1 MENVSNYNP
10 LAIRCN
16 QLIYHS
22 LQLICLSSNQIVVVF
37 FLNVM
42 QLNCEQSC
50 RLVGSHF
57 YIWKNWKLFQ
67 NQQQLQRFLYLPTC
81 SLCSLLA
88 LICLCSPWLESFFDL
103 SSLLSFQCSRTF
115 PECRYS
121 LCAHKGWRKKSRDL
135 HRLSWGLH
143 LGLPIRVGYMF
154 LSLLQFQ
161 IAVSENSVRMMMS
174 VLLSSRGRLLICF
187 FYVDCS
193 ISNCSLWKFNKDDDI
208 SAFEL
213 QRQITYLFLLCG
225 LLRTYTVSILLS
237 VYFCFFCH
245 SIQALQFQE
254 LEWVVLGAFSCPEYS
269 KTGSAAVHA
278 KRVGFFVSVLI
289 IGTNCMKLPMLPVF

>member
-1 MENVSNYNP
+1 
-10 LAIRCN
+10 
-16 QLIYHS
+16 
-22 LQLICLSSNQIVVVF
+22 
-37 FLNVM
+37 
-42 QLNCEQSC
+42 
-50 RLVGSHF
+50 
-57 YIWKNWKLFQ
+57 
-67 NQQQLQRFLYLPTC
+67 LPTG

-88 LICLCSPWLESFFDL
+88 LIYLWTPWLESSLDL

-121 LCAHKGWRKKSRDL
+121 LCAHKGWRKKSRGL
-135 HRLSWGLH
+135 HWLSWGLH
-143 LGLPIRVGYMF
+143 LGLNIRVGYMF

-193 ISNCSLWKFNKDDDI
+193 ISNCSLWKFNKGDDV

-225 LLRTYTVSILLS
+225 LLCTYTFPS
-237 VYFCFFCH
+237 FFQCTFA
-245 SIQALQFQE
+245 SFVTQSKLCNFKNWN
-254 LEWVVLGAFSCPEYS
+254 EWY
-269 KTGSAAVHA
+269 
-278 KRVGFFVSVLI
+278 
-289 IGTNCMKLPMLPVF
+289 